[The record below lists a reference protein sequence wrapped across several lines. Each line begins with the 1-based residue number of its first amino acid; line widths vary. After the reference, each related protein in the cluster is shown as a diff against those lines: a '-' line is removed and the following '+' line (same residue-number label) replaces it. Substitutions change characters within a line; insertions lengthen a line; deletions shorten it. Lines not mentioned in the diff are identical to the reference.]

1 MRAAGTMKTRS
12 SHHTQPAS
20 GSHHTLSRMISP
32 RTAAANRIHLS
43 ISATKNTQ
51 WCRSV

>member
-1 MRAAGTMKTRS
+1 MRAAGMRNTSS

-20 GSHHTLSRMISP
+20 GSHHTLSRTMRA
-32 RTAAANRIHLS
+32 RTAAAKRIHLI

-51 WCRSV
+51 WWRSV